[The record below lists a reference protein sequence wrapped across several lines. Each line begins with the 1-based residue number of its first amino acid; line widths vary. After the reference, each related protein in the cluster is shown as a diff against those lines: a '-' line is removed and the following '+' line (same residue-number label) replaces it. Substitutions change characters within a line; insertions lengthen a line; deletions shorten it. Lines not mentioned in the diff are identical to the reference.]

1 MNVLLVIIN
10 VTEMPIATIVA
21 IKFIVNVKLDMMVM
35 VISAVISTNAAKGS
49 TIVILTQNVSTP
61 LVPTIVNVIMGKVVK
76 LAWKRIVLFAKL
88 RCRFGNQIV

>member
-21 IKFIVNVKLDMMVM
+21 IRFIVNVKLDMMVM
-35 VISAVISTNAAKGS
+35 VISAVISTNVAKES

-61 LVPTIVNVIMGKVVK
+61 LVPTIVNAIMGKVVK
-76 LAWKRIVLFAKL
+76 LA
-88 RCRFGNQIV
+88 

>member
-21 IKFIVNVKLDMMVM
+21 IRFIVNVKLDMMVM
-35 VISAVISTNAAKGS
+35 VISAVISTNAAKES

-61 LVPTIVNVIMGKVVK
+61 LVPTIVNAIMGKVVK
-76 LAWKRIVLFAKL
+76 LA
-88 RCRFGNQIV
+88 

>member
-10 VTEMPIATIVA
+10 VTEMQIATIVA

-35 VISAVISTNAAKGS
+35 VISAVMSTNVAKES

-61 LVPTIVNVIMGKVVK
+61 LVPTIVNAIMGKVVK
-76 LAWKRIVLFAKL
+76 
-88 RCRFGNQIV
+88 

>member
-35 VISAVISTNAAKGS
+35 VISAVISTNVAKES

-61 LVPTIVNVIMGKVVK
+61 LVPTIVNAIMGKVVK
-76 LAWKRIVLFAKL
+76 LA
-88 RCRFGNQIV
+88 

>member
-35 VISAVISTNAAKGS
+35 VISAVISTNAAKES

-61 LVPTIVNVIMGKVVK
+61 LVPTIVNAIMGKVVK
-76 LAWKRIVLFAKL
+76 LAWKQMLLFAKL
-88 RCRFGNQIV
+88 RCPFKNQIV

>member
-35 VISAVISTNAAKGS
+35 VISAVISTNAAKES

-61 LVPTIVNVIMGKVVK
+61 LVPTIVNAIMGKVVK
-76 LAWKRIVLFAKL
+76 LA
-88 RCRFGNQIV
+88 

>member
-1 MNVLLVIIN
+1 MKISMNVLLVIIN

-35 VISAVISTNAAKGS
+35 VISAVISTNAAKES

-61 LVPTIVNVIMGKVVK
+61 LVPTIVNAIMGKVVK
-76 LAWKRIVLFAKL
+76 LA
-88 RCRFGNQIV
+88 

>member
-35 VISAVISTNAAKGS
+35 VISAVISTNAAKES

-61 LVPTIVNVIMGKVVK
+61 LVPTIVNAIMAKVVK
-76 LAWKRIVLFAKL
+76 LARKRMVLFAKL
-88 RCRFGNQIV
+88 RCPFENQIV